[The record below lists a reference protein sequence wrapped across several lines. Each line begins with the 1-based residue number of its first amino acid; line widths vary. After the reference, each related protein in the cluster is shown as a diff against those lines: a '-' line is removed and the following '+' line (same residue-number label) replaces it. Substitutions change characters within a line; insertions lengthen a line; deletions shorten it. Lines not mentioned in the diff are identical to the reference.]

1 MAAAVGVEAL
11 SFVCYAGVQRR
22 LLRAGGARLGRRTVL
37 GLAVSATGLTN
48 LVPGGTAPA
57 SGWLVGQ
64 YRRHGIPMP
73 LALWAV
79 LAGGFAATVTVL
91 TLLLVGATV
100 AGLIG
105 IVATVGCA
113 VALIGGSVGI
123 VVTVHHVGA
132 VERWLAGRH
141 RVRLAERAA
150 GWAAQMVRFRATA
163 SGGTE
168 VFALSFGNWGL
179 DVLCLIAAFGGL
191 GLPVPWRSVLF
202 AYAAAQVAG
211 SLAPLPGGIG
221 FVEGGMIG
229 ALALTGTPPADAV
242 ARRR

>member
-1 MAAAVGVEAL
+1 MMTPGSPGTDRRPTDRPTNVRPPSQRRWWPKWLPSRKIVFAVLIVVALAVLVVRERASLAQAFGHVGVGSLPWLAAAVGAEAL

-79 LAGGFAATVTVL
+79 IAGGFAATVSVL
-91 TLLLVGATV
+91 FLLLAGAAI

-105 IVATVGCA
+105 AVAAVGC
-113 VALIGGSVGI
+113 VVVLVGGAAG
-123 VVTVHHVGA
+123 VVWCVHHLSTVD
-132 VERWLAGRH
+132 VWLRRHCQIPGVPLLQRAMDRTAG
-141 RVRLAERAA
+141 V
-150 GWAAQMVRFRATA
+150 MRFRATVT
-163 SGGTE
+163 GG
-168 VFALSFGNWGL
+168 
-179 DVLCLIAAFGGL
+179 
-191 GLPVPWRSVLF
+191 
-202 AYAAAQVAG
+202 
-211 SLAPLPGGIG
+211 
-221 FVEGGMIG
+221 
-229 ALALTGTPPADAV
+229 
-242 ARRR
+242 